1 MSYLDQLNSFS
12 SDLNQ
17 QHEQMTASLGAVGQR
32 LQEQFNEEFNK
43 TIEQM
48 ELAGGAVSTAGLGL
62 AGVNKSYKGFKM
74 WKDARVAKA
83 EKLRADFEARGRKAK
98 ADLEAKGSEVRDITG
113 AVDEDK
119 IKFSTGKTAET
130 AEKEDLEDLK
140 AEVAENN
147 RVGKVETEQKFV
159 NEDDGVSQGAKVED
173 TGGAEAD
180 LGEPA
185 TTLPTTGAEAESDA
199 VNQFLGGVE
208 VGGSS
213 VADDVAKKASI
224 DARPPSV
231 KGVPEGDF
239 METTS
244 FGSSA
249 TPSADQ
255 TIGGSTKTNGYN
267 FEAEGLFD
275 KPHHSGR
282 FAGAESIER
291 ALGDGVYDDPKPLNE
306 GQPEFLRETRTT
318 QQLLPPENT
327 RMRSGTASG
336 DLLEAD
342 GDNVRVGPSTNSN
355 VREIETTLDR
365 ANPNYR
371 EPVLGE
377 GNKIGKGKK
386 SVLFSEEVDGPEVIA
401 DPPSKLAEPYQT
413 VQLDDPLTKP
423 FNTVERDTGGSTP
436 LRTIGDT
443 GDYKGGTLAEGGDTR
458 ATGGAGGELTNP
470 VANPDTSARGLRV
483 GDVPPDQLP
492 LDSRGLGVNVGNV
505 EAGGVESAEVG
516 GTVVEGAAEGALEK
530 GGLKLGT
537 QLGTEAGIGL
547 FGELGAMGAGSVAL
561 GSLGPVAEVVGA
573 GFMIAGLVQDLQSD
587 PHQVAKTLAGG
598 ISGKVGF
605 DPSSVGGGGSAGM
618 GII

>member
-1 MSYLDQLNSFS
+1 
-12 SDLNQ
+12 
-17 QHEQMTASLGAVGQR
+17 
-32 LQEQFNEEFNK
+32 
-43 TIEQM
+43 
-48 ELAGGAVSTAGLGL
+48 
-62 AGVNKSYKGFKM
+62 
-74 WKDARVAKA
+74 
-83 EKLRADFEARGRKAK
+83 
-98 ADLEAKGSEVRDITG
+98 
-113 AVDEDK
+113 
-119 IKFSTGKTAET
+119 
-130 AEKEDLEDLK
+130 
-140 AEVAENN
+140 
-147 RVGKVETEQKFV
+147 
-159 NEDDGVSQGAKVED
+159 
-173 TGGAEAD
+173 
-180 LGEPA
+180 
-185 TTLPTTGAEAESDA
+185 
-199 VNQFLGGVE
+199 
-208 VGGSS
+208 
-213 VADDVAKKASI
+213 
-224 DARPPSV
+224 
-231 KGVPEGDF
+231 

-244 FGSSA
+244 FGSTA

-275 KPHHSGR
+275 KPHHSGGMGR
-282 FAGAESIER
+282 AESIDR

-318 QQLLPPENT
+318 KQLLPPENT

-336 DLLEAD
+336 DLLEGD
-342 GDNVRVGPSTNSN
+342 RDNVRVGPSTDSN

-413 VQLDDPLTKP
+413 VQLDDPLTQP
-423 FNTVERDTGGSTP
+423 FNTVERDTGGNTP

-483 GDVPPDQLP
+483 GNIPPDQLP

-530 GGLKLGT
+530 GGVKLGA

-547 FGELGAMGAGSVAL
+547 FGELGAMGVGSVAL

-573 GFMIAGLVQDLQSD
+573 GFMIAGLVNDLQSD

-598 ISGKVGF
+598 VSGKVGF

-618 GII
+618 GIL

>member
-1 MSYLDQLNSFS
+1 MSYLDQLDSFS

-83 EKLRADFEARGRKAK
+83 EKLKADFEARGRAAK
-98 ADLEAKGSEVRDITG
+98 ADLEAKAKGASAEVRDITG

-119 IKFSTGKTAET
+119 IKFSTGET
-130 AEKEDLEDLK
+130 ADKAELEDLK

-173 TGGAEAD
+173 TEGGAEAD
-180 LGEPA
+180 LGEA
-185 TTLPTTGAEAESDA
+185 TTSLPTTGAEAEEGA

-208 VGGSS
+208 EGGSS
-213 VADDVAKKASI
+213 VAEDVAKKASI
-224 DARPPSV
+224 DARPPRI

-239 METTS
+239 METSS
-244 FGSSA
+244 FGS
-249 TPSADQ
+249 SADQ
-255 TIGGSTKTNGYN
+255 TIGGSTNTNGYN
-267 FEAEGLFD
+267 FEADGLFD

-306 GQPEFLRETRTT
+306 GQPEFIRETRTT
-318 QQLLPPENT
+318 KQLLPPENT

-336 DLLEAD
+336 DLLEGD
-342 GDNVRVGPSTNSN
+342 KDNVRVGPSTDSN

-371 EPVLGE
+371 EPTLGE

-401 DPPSKLAEPYQT
+401 DPPSKLADPYQT
-413 VQLDDPLTKP
+413 VQLDDPLTQP
-423 FNTVERDTGGSTP
+423 FNTVERDTGGNTP

-516 GTVVEGAAEGALEK
+516 GTVVEGAVEGALEK
-530 GGLKLGT
+530 GGVKLGT
-537 QLGTEAGIGL
+537 EIGAEAGIGL
-547 FGELGAMGAGSVAL
+547 FGELGAMGVGSVAL

-573 GFMIAGLVQDLQSD
+573 GFMIAGLVNDLQSD

-598 ISGKVGF
+598 VSGKVGF